1 MRVGYFLNGLGQ
13 TPWLDVFLK
22 AEAHR
27 VSAFS
32 PASGL
37 THVAGWGLKPTA
49 KKARRFAAAKGL
61 PYLSLEDGFLRSLG
75 LGVTGSPLH
84 SLIVDHS
91 GIYYDATRP
100 SDLETRIAEQ
110 SLNADQQSRAR
121 AGMALLQRYR
131 LSKYNHAPDFI
142 PVGLESTASRVLV
155 VDQTAGDASIL
166 YGLASPEVFASML
179 DAAIAENPG
188 AEILVKVHPDVVAGK
203 KQGHLL
209 ELAQRRGCRLVTEDI
224 NPWVLLDLVD
234 QVYVVTSQ
242 LGFEAL
248 LAGKQVHC
256 FGVPFYAGWG
266 LTEDRVQPERRGV
279 NRSLEAVFHAAYL
292 DYCRYINPY
301 TGQRCR
307 FEETVDLIADQKRV
321 RDRYAGRWAALD
333 FAGWKRNF
341 MGKFLGAKA
350 SLTWRS
356 SGQAIQESQVLVWAS
371 KLTASLAERCR
382 LEQKALWRV
391 EDGFIRSA
399 GLGAD
404 LIEPLSLVMDSRGI
418 YYDAT
423 QPSDLEVMLN
433 QAEITP
439 DVIARAQRLRQT
451 LVNQRLSKYNVG
463 VQGTLEPPSDQKIVL
478 VPGQVETDASIRTGC
493 PDLRTNLELLKAVR
507 QARPHGFIIYKPH
520 PDVVSGARVGSLE
533 GHEYVDLEVRDI
545 AMPDLLEQVDEV
557 HTLTSLTGFEALIRG
572 LPVVTWGLPF
582 YAGWSLT
589 QDQLS
594 CPRRTR
600 RRTLDELVAAA
611 LILYPVYVDPST
623 GDPVNAETAVE
634 ILARQR
640 QKQGKLPLRS
650 HIWRRIRK
658 RV

>member
-142 PVGLESTASRVLV
+142 PAGLELPVSRVLV

-166 YGLASPEVFASML
+166 YGLASPEAFAAML

-209 ELAQRRGCRLVTEDI
+209 ELAQRRSCRLVTEDI
-224 NPWVLLDLVD
+224 NPWALLDLVD

-266 LTEDRVQPERRGV
+266 LTEDRVQSERRGV
-279 NRSLEAVFHAAYL
+279 SRSLDAVFHAAYL

-307 FEETVDLIADQKRV
+307 FEQTVALIADEKRV
-321 RDRYAGRWAALD
+321 RDRYAGR
-333 FAGWKRNF
+333 
-341 MGKFLGAKA
+341 
-350 SLTWRS
+350 
-356 SGQAIQESQVLVWAS
+356 
-371 KLTASLAERCR
+371 
-382 LEQKALWRV
+382 
-391 EDGFIRSA
+391 
-399 GLGAD
+399 
-404 LIEPLSLVMDSRGI
+404 
-418 YYDAT
+418 
-423 QPSDLEVMLN
+423 
-433 QAEITP
+433 
-439 DVIARAQRLRQT
+439 
-451 LVNQRLSKYNVG
+451 
-463 VQGTLEPPSDQKIVL
+463 
-478 VPGQVETDASIRTGC
+478 
-493 PDLRTNLELLKAVR
+493 
-507 QARPHGFIIYKPH
+507 
-520 PDVVSGARVGSLE
+520 
-533 GHEYVDLEVRDI
+533 
-545 AMPDLLEQVDEV
+545 
-557 HTLTSLTGFEALIRG
+557 
-572 LPVVTWGLPF
+572 
-582 YAGWSLT
+582 
-589 QDQLS
+589 
-594 CPRRTR
+594 
-600 RRTLDELVAAA
+600 
-611 LILYPVYVDPST
+611 
-623 GDPVNAETAVE
+623 
-634 ILARQR
+634 
-640 QKQGKLPLRS
+640 
-650 HIWRRIRK
+650 
-658 RV
+658 